1 MPHTCR
7 DTISSQVIYS
17 VFVRNHTQEGTFRAL
32 EGDLGRIRSLGADWV
47 WLMPIHPI
55 GEVSRKG
62 TLGSPYAIRDYRA
75 VNPEYGDLDDLRHL
89 VNAIHQAGMR
99 CMIDVVYNHT
109 SPDSVLFEEHPGF
122 FWHTATGK
130 PGNHVGDWTDIID
143 LDYNVGALWDYQVET
158 LCSWARIVDGFR
170 CDVASFV
177 PVDFWRRA
185 RAEVERVHPG
195 FVWLAET
202 VHRSFAQAARA
213 RGMYCARD
221 SEMFDAFDIEYSY
234 DVQEAFD
241 DYLDGK
247 ATLAHFLDLLDYQDF
262 VFPESASKMRYLEN
276 HDLPRIASRLGG
288 HSLGN
293 LTALAFV
300 LKGTTLLYAGQELC
314 ATHQPSLF
322 DKDPID
328 WEAKDDISGL
338 LALLARIKHET
349 LAGLETQTLSAEK
362 DVAVVGRGRVGDQHP
377 SVVAVLSLT
386 GEAAEVKV
394 SLPDG
399 RYRDLVSGGRA
410 EVSDGVVRSAG
421 EPLILQA
428 QP

>member
-1 MPHTCR
+1 
-7 DTISSQVIYS
+7 
-17 VFVRNHTQEGTFRAL
+17 
-32 EGDLGRIRSLGADWV
+32 
-47 WLMPIHPI
+47 
-55 GEVSRKG
+55 
-62 TLGSPYAIRDYRA
+62 
-75 VNPEYGDLDDLRHL
+75 
-89 VNAIHQAGMR
+89 
-99 CMIDVVYNHT
+99 MIDVVYNHT

-262 VFPESASKMRYLEN
+262 VFPEGASKMRYLEN

-288 HSLGN
+288 HSLDN